1 MEPKSRPR
9 LDGVF
14 PEMNGDKDDDAP
26 LSPVRKQIEH
36 FEKRGGKGPAPL
48 PQGGFHLPK
57 IGNYKPKSLLT
68 SEPRSPKQNQN
79 SRLSDDFKFE
89 PIQFV
94 LHEKDDPPP
103 QSKNFIL
110 MGDNQQ
116 LMTIHNGESEGQNE
130 EDSGRASPDKPAF
143 TENPLFE
150 KDSPESPLLE
160 RFQEDE
166 SGVYHQLHDNQGFVD
181 SAPSDDTPHFDNDVR
196 EFEDVPPAD
205 YPLEEEEEDRPKPP
219 PRKKKGKK
227 EENGENSPFI
237 PAPDYDEGST
247 RKFNGGPTNTPRHEP
262 IFEEFGGEDY
272 SKYLSD
278 EEDYEFDTSLTWRKE
293 MKHKRYKT
301 KNNNPGTAQR
311 SKAKHLP
318 QMRKPQDGP
327 KPQQEIRP
335 IGTKSRRQHETAH
348 ESMRRNTIRDFTFD
362 HSKMGNGTVRST
374 VSTSAK
380 GRYMKRNKERG
391 RIVESEEGTYEDF
404 LRNRHNENG
413 SNSSNDSG
421 IVPGE
426 EIKYNNPVFMYS
438 QPKLK
443 DGKSSLWK
451 KLTWKFRRN
460 TSGYQMA

>member
-1 MEPKSRPR
+1 MEPKNRPR

-14 PEMNGDKDDDAP
+14 PEMNTDKDGDAP
-26 LSPVRKQIEH
+26 LSPVRKQIEQ

-68 SEPRSPKQNQN
+68 SEPCSPEQKDNT
-79 SRLSDDFKFE
+79 RLSDGFTFE
-89 PIQFV
+89 PINFV
-94 LHEKDDPPP
+94 IREKDDPPP
-103 QSKNFIL
+103 QPKSFIL

-116 LMTIHNGESEGQNE
+116 LMTIHNGEREGDHE
-130 EDSGRASPDKPAF
+130 EDSGIASPDKPAF
-143 TENPLFE
+143 TENPLFD

-160 RFQEDE
+160 NYKDDE
-166 SGVYHQLHDNQGFVD
+166 SGIYQQLDNPGFVD
-181 SAPSDDTPHFDNDVR
+181 NAPSDVNQHFNDVN
-196 EFEDVPPAD
+196 EFDDIPPAD

-219 PRKKKGKK
+219 PRKKKGKTL
-227 EENGENSPFI
+227 ENGEGAPYI
-237 PAPDYDEGST
+237 PVPDYDEGST
-247 RKFNGGPTNTPRHEP
+247 RKFNGGPTDAPRHEP

-293 MKHKRYKT
+293 MKHKRYKA
-301 KNNNPGTAQR
+301 KNNKQGTAQR
-311 SKAKHLP
+311 SKGRTAV
-318 QMRKPQDGP
+318 QMRRPPDGP

-335 IGTKSRRQHETAH
+335 IGTKSRKQLETVH
-348 ESMRRNTIRDFTFD
+348 ESMRRNTIRDFTFAD
-362 HSKMGNGTVRST
+362 SKIGNGTVRST

-391 RIVESEEGTYEDF
+391 RIVENEEGTYEDF

-426 EIKYNNPVFMYS
+426 EINYHNHVFMHS

-451 KLTWKFRRN
+451 KLTWKFKRN
-460 TSGYQMA
+460 TSGYQMS